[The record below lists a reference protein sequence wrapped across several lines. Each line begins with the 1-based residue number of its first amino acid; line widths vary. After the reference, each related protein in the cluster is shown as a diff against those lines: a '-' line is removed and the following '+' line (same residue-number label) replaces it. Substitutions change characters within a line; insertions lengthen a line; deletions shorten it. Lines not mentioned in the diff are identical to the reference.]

1 MGTQRAGHEVL
12 LVLGKHHPCNVASKT
27 PTPHT
32 DTSPVNVLDLVH
44 QFPDDVQGVGCL
56 VAPQLPV
63 YSVFES
69 APLITG
75 SPHVNVGHDE
85 VPLAG
90 EVGVPARRPLAGHSL
105 GAGASVSEKYPLDK
119 FIFCAENV
127 F

>member
-1 MGTQRAGHEVL
+1 MLPLRHGTHGDAAGHDVL

-32 DTSPVNVLDLVH
+32 DTSPVNVLDLDH

-63 YSVFES
+63 HGVFES

-90 EVGVPARRPLAGHSL
+90 EVAVPAQGPPARDSL
-105 GAGASVSEKYPLDK
+105 GARASVSTKM
-119 FIFCAENV
+119 
-127 F
+127 